1 MRSYFLMILLL
12 CPTVA
17 VDAQS
22 EKSSLVGILDAII
35 VKDMS
40 TSISVPPTDDGLIN
54 AGKRAPS
61 APYPKST
68 GPNFKVPLHLVQYQ
82 FRIQANDIFYVAA
95 CVSTR
100 GAKYTSGLVVKGPV
114 QFRVD
119 KDKLFLNHSPKSEL
133 RLALIARLREV
144 SKKNNEGRE
153 QRSFET
159 LPLFATPK
167 TVPECD

>member
-1 MRSYFLMILLL
+1 MRFYFLMILLL

-61 APYPKST
+61 APYP
-68 GPNFKVPLHLVQYQ
+68 
-82 FRIQANDIFYVAA
+82 
-95 CVSTR
+95 
-100 GAKYTSGLVVKGPV
+100 
-114 QFRVD
+114 
-119 KDKLFLNHSPKSEL
+119 
-133 RLALIARLREV
+133 
-144 SKKNNEGRE
+144 
-153 QRSFET
+153 
-159 LPLFATPK
+159 
-167 TVPECD
+167 